1 MTQNGLKHILN
12 IFLKSV
18 TKTDLDPPSRMH
30 KMLHF
35 FLRLP
40 LDPVDGYVIN
50 EAEICVDP
58 CGKETYENANDFC
71 QVGNYTIKFFW

>member
-12 IFLKSV
+12 IFFKSV
-18 TKTDLDPPSRMH
+18 TKTDLDPPPECI
-30 KMLHF
+30 KCYT

-58 CGKETYENANDFC
+58 CGKETYENANGFC
-71 QVGNYTIKFFW
+71 QVGNYTRQLF